1 MQEKTYACNSSKRTA
16 NLMHAK
22 YTRIRFLSA
31 HVRHAR
37 VGCESNFKVVA
48 YVVFQ
53 DFTFRNTC
61 QICVHARMLCSVGS
75 HLLCQLEKRKR
86 AMSFKLIVICN
97 NLYMACNVKC
107 QCKYD
112 QFRHDFSEEGWICDT
127 QYFAYAVYLMCINLL
142 LELLNDDLVIVG

>member
-1 MQEKTYACNSSKRTA
+1 M
-16 NLMHAK
+16 
-22 YTRIRFLSA
+22 RIEFQSRC
-31 HVRHAR
+31 VRCISRLHIAS
-37 VGCESNFKVVA
+37 CMSF
-48 YVVFQ
+48 
-53 DFTFRNTC
+53 
-61 QICVHARMLCSVGS
+61 CVHARMLCSVGS

-142 LELLNDDLVIVG
+142 LLLLNDDLVIFG